1 MLGSVTMYEDA
12 RFYTHMVLASI
23 SFLLHVCL
31 RPHNSKATNFTA
43 IMFSICDLLGS
54 FAGFSDT
61 NAVQPVYIVV
71 LLLTLLGVIIIAYQ
85 AAHRRMA
92 YIKKYTADMNNND
105 NDMFASFSKLEKT
118 FLFPILVLVFVST
131 KIGQQCLKKDGAKN
145 NTKVHVAAV
154 DDE

>member
-1 MLGSVTMYEDA
+1 MLGSVTMYEMN
-12 RFYTHMVLASI
+12 RFWTHMILASV

-85 AAHRRMA
+85 AAHRRME
-92 YIKKYTADMNNND
+92 YIRKYTADMNNND
-105 NDMFASFSKLEKT
+105 NDMFASFSKREKT

-131 KIGQQCLKKDGAKN
+131 KIGQQCLKKGGAKN
-145 NTKVHVAAV
+145 NTKVHIAAV